1 MKLATVIVLAC
12 FVAVAASAR
21 HEHYPAEDA
30 LPEEAVQEATLD
42 TAQENLRPK
51 RSLLLLKKKLILG
64 ALGLKAAKA
73 AAVGA
78 IVLKSK
84 PKSVHHE
91 IHIANGHPIHPI
103 HPTWG
108 LEVHRFG

>member
-1 MKLATVIVLAC
+1 MKVATVIVLAC
-12 FVAVAASAR
+12 FVAVVASAR
-21 HEHYPAEDA
+21 YEHHPAVDSLAEY
-30 LPEEAVQEATLD
+30 AVQEAAQD
-42 TAQENLRPK
+42 TPAQENIRPK

-84 PKSVHHE
+84 PK
-91 IHIANGHPIHPI
+91 
-103 HPTWG
+103 
-108 LEVHRFG
+108 FGY